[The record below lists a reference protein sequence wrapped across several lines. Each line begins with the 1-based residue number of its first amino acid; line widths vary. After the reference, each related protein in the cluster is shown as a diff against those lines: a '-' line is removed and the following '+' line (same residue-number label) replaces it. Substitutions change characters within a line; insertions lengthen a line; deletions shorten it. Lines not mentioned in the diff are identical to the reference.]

1 MFFFGCRFD
10 FRIGGASGSNFRLT
24 PGWTSAPG
32 VYFVRIGFTTG
43 SSSFLKLYFVS
54 FFHIMSPVAV
64 VIIDSLAVSGMSR
77 GRLSILR
84 IIFGFMGV
92 LWAINAIKKIW

>member
-10 FRIGGASGSNFRLT
+10 FRIGGASGSTFRLT
-24 PGWTSAPG
+24 PAPG
-32 VYFVRIGFTTG
+32 VDFVRIGFTTG
-43 SSSFLKLYFVS
+43 SSSFLKLSLVS

-77 GRLSILR
+77 GHLSILR